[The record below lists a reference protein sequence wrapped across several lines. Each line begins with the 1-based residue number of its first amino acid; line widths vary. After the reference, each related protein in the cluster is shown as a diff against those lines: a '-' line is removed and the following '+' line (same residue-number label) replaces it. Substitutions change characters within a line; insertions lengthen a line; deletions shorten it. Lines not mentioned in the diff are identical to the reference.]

1 MTASREGPRRA
12 ALSRDVVAAGG
23 LRVLD
28 REGLSGLTMRSLGA
42 ELGVEAMSLYNHV
55 ANKDALLDAVAEQV
69 VAEIRRPDPDAPWRD
84 ALRDLYRNLR
94 TAVLAH
100 PHAAPLIATRPLAS
114 QAALVPVDATLAA
127 LLRGGLSPAAAVST
141 FWLLTNYAIG
151 ALMSEVAYTA
161 ERRSV
166 SIGPSGLSR
175 DLGDEL
181 AVLAALAPLIEGA
194 DYAVEYERGL
204 EVLLAAIVAGS
215 D

>member
-1 MTASREGPRRA
+1 MTASKKSPRRG
-12 ALSRDVVAAGG
+12 ALSRDLVAAGG

-28 REGLSGLTMRSLGA
+28 REGLSGLTMRSVGA

-69 VAEIRRPDPDAPWRD
+69 VAEVRRPEDGTPWQD
-84 ALRDLYRNLR
+84 ALRVVYRDLRA
-94 TAVLAH
+94 AVLAH
-100 PHAAPLIATRPLAS
+100 PHAAPLIATRPLVS
-114 QAALVPVDATLAA
+114 QAALVPIDATLAA
-127 LLRGGLSPAAAVST
+127 LRRGGLGPAEAVSA
-141 FWLLTNYAIG
+141 FWLLTSYAIG

-181 AVLAALAPLIEGA
+181 TVLAALAPLIEGA
-194 DYAVEYERGL
+194 DYAVEYERGF

-215 D
+215 S